1 MLYGDMTAIALTVNF
16 VMNHNVQVI
25 LSPSQA
31 LKHAVRMCIATGAIQ
46 AGRVSIVPL

>member
-1 MLYGDMTAIALTVNF
+1 MLYSDMTAFALTANF
-16 VMNHNVQVI
+16 VMNHNVHVM

-31 LKHAVRMCIATGAIQ
+31 LKHTVRMCIATGAIQ